1 MMSVLGRDEDQ
12 IQLWKK
18 AWGKLTPKQ
27 RVELLRRLGV
37 REEISTSHINLNRVR
52 LVDDF
57 RSLPMAVMMLLRQ
70 SFNGAVFSKA
80 CLERVRSCRDI
91 ELVCL
96 G

>member
-1 MMSVLGRDEDQ
+1 MKSVLGVGKDQ

-18 AWGKLTPKQ
+18 AWKKLTPEG
-27 RVELLRRLGV
+27 RVSLLRRLGAKTE
-37 REEISTSHINLNRVR
+37 RTTKGIHLNRVR

-57 RSLPMAVMMLLRQ
+57 RRLPMAIMMLLRR

-80 CLERVRSCRDI
+80 CLERAQRCDGI
-91 ELVCL
+91 EVIVL